1 MPFILIIGSGLLDAI
16 INHVQKNYVTTENS
30 NAYLIT
36 GFLSAATIGLMLLGI
51 QFISGKQTFA
61 LKNLVAGILVG
72 IPNYFSIWCLVKF
85 LKQSPWQSNQSIPVN
100 NMGIVLFSA
109 VAAWL
114 LFKEKLSLI
123 NWVGI
128 VLSIV
133 AIALIAF
140 D

>member
-1 MPFILIIGSGLLDAI
+1 
-16 INHVQKNYVTTENS
+16 
-30 NAYLIT
+30 
-36 GFLSAATIGLMLLGI
+36 
-51 QFISGKQTFA
+51 
-61 LKNLVAGILVG
+61 
-72 IPNYFSIWCLVKF
+72 
-85 LKQSPWQSNQSIPVN
+85 
-100 NMGIVLFSA
+100 MGIVLFSA